1 MPTEHDR
8 SIDPARPGK
17 PADPASRLGL
27 KRQRRRP
34 LITAM
39 EIKNFKGI
47 GRPVRIDLRPIT
59 LLFGRNSAG
68 KSTILHAICYAQE
81 ILSQR
86 SVDAG
91 KTTLGGDQVD
101 LGGFRRFVHEQD
113 TDRHVHLAFEL
124 DLEGRSLSSQ
134 LHTDDL
140 QYLPIEKDELDQAA
154 DAVTSGW
161 LKLRIGW
168 DQRLKT
174 PRVESYAVGVD
185 NDCVGSIEA
194 AVETGRPSLARFLPN
209 LQHPVFIRAGFSEG
223 ATVLT
228 PGGWDLPQ
236 VSALPAWGE
245 TLPIF
250 RRSNLNDSERE
261 DVNELEREGEFN
273 YFASVLMVGVGRL
286 LKDELAAFRYI
297 GPMRD
302 VRPPLDDDSM
312 AEQGMPAAVREAL
325 GRPPLPHPTGR
336 AHWSNGS
343 KAWDVLRKGG
353 AGAVGSDLIGD
364 VDDWMSRDD
373 RLDTGYHIE
382 RQTIVE
388 LSADHPSVS
397 SIRHGVPREDIDMS
411 ALIRAVAEADT
422 RSTVRLKEVES
433 ELVMETTSV
442 GVGISQV
449 LPIVV
454 AALDPARPGITG
466 IEQPELH
473 VHPKIQVELGD
484 LFAQGVDDG
493 GVFLIETHSEHLML
507 RLLRRIEETH
517 SGELPQGKPALRPDQ
532 VSVVFVERVDGEVQ
546 ATPLRIDETGEFIDR
561 WPHGFFDERSDELF

>member
-1 MPTEHDR
+1 
-8 SIDPARPGK
+8 
-17 PADPASRLGL
+17 
-27 KRQRRRP
+27 
-34 LITAM
+34 M
-39 EIKNFKGI
+39 EIENFKGI
-47 GRPVRIDLRPIT
+47 GRRVRIDLRPIT

-81 ILSQR
+81 ILSRR

-91 KTTLGGDQVD
+91 TTTLGGQQVD
-101 LGGFRRFVHEQD
+101 LGGFRRFVHAHD
-113 TDRHVHLAFEL
+113 IDRRVHLAFEL
-124 DLEGRSLSSQ
+124 DLEGHSLSSQ

-168 DQRLKT
+168 NQRLQT
-174 PRVESYAVGVD
+174 PSVDSYAVGVD
-185 NDCVGSIEA
+185 NDCVGCIETA
-194 AVETGRPSLARFLPN
+194 TETDGPSLARFLPN
-209 LQHPVFIRAGFSEG
+209 LQHSVFTRAGFSEKPDVFRPG
-223 ATVLT
+223 WALLQPSVL
-228 PGGWDLPQ
+228 P
-236 VSALPAWGE
+236 VWGE

-250 RRSNLNDSERE
+250 PRSTLNDSESE
-261 DVNELEREGEFN
+261 DEFNCEAEFN
-273 YFASVLMVGVGRL
+273 YFASVLMVGVGQL
-286 LKDELAAFRYI
+286 LKDELTAFRYI

-302 VRPPLDDDSM
+302 VCPPQDDDSV
-312 AEQGMPAAVREAL
+312 AEPGMPVVVREAL
-325 GRPPLPHPTGR
+325 GRRPLPNPTGR
-336 AHWSNGS
+336 AHWSDGS
-343 KAWDVLRKGG
+343 AAWEVLRKSDT
-353 AGAVGSDLIGD
+353 GAVGSDLLGD

-373 RLDTGYHIE
+373 RLNTGYHIE
-382 RQTIVE
+382 RQTVVT

-397 SIRHGVPREDIDMS
+397 SVRHGDPRKDIDVN
-411 ALIRAVAEADT
+411 ALITAVAEADT

-433 ELVMETTSV
+433 ELVMETTDV
-442 GVGISQV
+442 GVGISQI

-454 AALDPARPGITG
+454 AALDRARPGITG

-517 SGELPQGKPALRPDQ
+517 GGDLPQGKPALRPDQ
-532 VSVVFVERVDGEVQ
+532 VSVVFVERVDGEVR
-546 ATPLRIDETGEFIDR
+546 ATPLRVDETGEFIDR
-561 WPHGFFDERSDELF
+561 WPQGFFDERADELF

>member
-1 MPTEHDR
+1 
-8 SIDPARPGK
+8 
-17 PADPASRLGL
+17 
-27 KRQRRRP
+27 
-34 LITAM
+34 M
-39 EIKNFKGI
+39 EIENFKGI

-86 SVDAG
+86 SVDVG
-91 KTTLGGDQVD
+91 KTTRSGDQVD

-124 DLEGRSLSSQ
+124 DLAGRSLSSQ

-168 DQRLKT
+168 NQRLKT

-194 AVETGRPSLARFLPN
+194 AAEADRPLLASFLPN
-209 LQHPVFIRAGFSEG
+209 LQHSVFTRAGFSETT
-223 ATVLT
+223 AVFT
-228 PGGWDLPQ
+228 PGGWALPQ
-236 VSALPAWGE
+236 ASVLPAWGE

-250 RRSNLNDSERE
+250 RRSTLNDSERE
-261 DVNELEREGEFN
+261 DVNEPDREAEFR
-273 YFASVLMVGVGRL
+273 YLTSVLMVGLGQL
-286 LKDELAAFRYI
+286 LKDELAAFRYV

-302 VRPPLDDDSM
+302 VRPPQDDNSV
-312 AEQGMPAAVREAL
+312 AELGMSVAVREAL
-325 GRPPLPHPTGR
+325 GRPPLPDPTGR

-343 KAWDVLRKGG
+343 KAWEVLRKGG
-353 AGAVGSDLIGD
+353 TGTVGSDLIGD

-382 RQTIVE
+382 RQTVVE

-397 SIRHGVPREDIDMS
+397 SIRHGVPREDIDVN
-411 ALIRAVAEADT
+411 ALITAVAEADT
-422 RSTVRLKEVES
+422 RSTVRLKEVKS
-433 ELVMETTSV
+433 KLFMETTSV

-493 GVFLIETHSEHLML
+493 GVFLIETHSEHLIL

-517 SGELPQGKPALRPDQ
+517 SGELPEGKPALKPEQ
-532 VSVVFVERVDGEVQ
+532 VSVVFLEQVDGEVQ
-546 ATPLRIDETGEFIDR
+546 ATRLRIDETGEFIDR
-561 WPHGFFDERSDELF
+561 WPHGFFDERADELF

>member
-1 MPTEHDR
+1 MPAKHELPT
-8 SIDPARPGK
+8 DPDRPGR
-17 PADPASRLGL
+17 PAGAASRLGL
-27 KRQRRRP
+27 ETQRKRP

-39 EIKNFKGI
+39 EIENFKGI

-68 KSTILHAICYAQE
+68 KSTILHAVCYAHE
-81 ILSQR
+81 ILSQH
-86 SVDAG
+86 SVGAG
-91 KTTLGGDQVD
+91 KTTLGGEQVD
-101 LGGFRRFVHEQD
+101 LGSFRRFVHAQD
-113 TDRHVHLAFEL
+113 TGRRVHLTFEI
-124 DLEGRSLSSQ
+124 DLAGRSLSGQ
-134 LHTDDL
+134 LHTDDM

-154 DAVTSGW
+154 DTVTSGW

-168 DQRLKT
+168 NQRLKT
-174 PRVESYAVGVD
+174 PSVESYAVGVD
-185 NDCVGSIEA
+185 EDCVGRIETA
-194 AVETGRPSLARFLPN
+194 AETDEPSLARFLPN
-209 LQHPVFIRAGFSEG
+209 LQHSVFTRAGFNEKT
-223 ATVLT
+223 AVFR
-228 PGGWDLPQ
+228 PGGWALLQPSVLP
-236 VSALPAWGE
+236 VWGE

-250 RRSNLNDSERE
+250 PRSTLNDSESDDE
-261 DVNELEREGEFN
+261 FNCEAEFN
-273 YFASVLMVGVGRL
+273 YFASALMVGVGQL
-286 LKDELAAFRYI
+286 VKDELAAFRYI

-302 VRPPLDDDSM
+302 VRPTQDDDSV
-312 AEQGMPAAVREAL
+312 AELGMPVAVREVL
-325 GRPPLPHPTGR
+325 GRPPLPDPTGR
-336 AHWSNGS
+336 AHWSDGS
-343 KAWDVLRKGG
+343 AAWEVLRKSRTGP
-353 AGAVGSDLIGD
+353 VGSDLIRD

-373 RLDTGYHIE
+373 RLNTGYHVE
-382 RQTIVE
+382 RQTVVE

-397 SIRHGVPREDIDMS
+397 SIRQGVPKEDIDVS
-411 ALIRAVAEADT
+411 ALITAVADADT

-449 LPIVV
+449 LPVVV
-454 AALDPARPGITG
+454 AALDPERPGITG

-532 VSVVFVERVDGEVQ
+532 VSVVFVERVEGEVR
-546 ATPLRIDETGEFIDR
+546 ATPLRIDQTGEFIDR
-561 WPHGFFDERSDELF
+561 WPQGFFDERADELF